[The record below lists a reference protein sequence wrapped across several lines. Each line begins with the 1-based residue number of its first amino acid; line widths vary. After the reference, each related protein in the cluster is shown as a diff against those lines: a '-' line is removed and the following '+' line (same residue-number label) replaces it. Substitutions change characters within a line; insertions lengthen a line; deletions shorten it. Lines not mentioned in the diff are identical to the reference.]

1 VSVAVNPFALF
12 KQFGNLQ
19 ERMNE
24 LQGRLARISAVGSA
38 GGGMVQVELN
48 GHLEAIRVLVSPEAL
63 DPVDIPMLQDL
74 LRAALSD
81 ALVKIKEKIREEVSS
96 LTGGLPIP
104 PGFLGM

>member
-1 VSVAVNPFALF
+1 MAVNPFELF

-24 LQGRLARISAVGSA
+24 LQGRLGRITAVGSA

-48 GHLEAIRVLVSPEAL
+48 GHLEAIRVTVAPEAV
-63 DPVDIPMLQDL
+63 DPVDLPMLRDR
-74 LRAALSD
+74 LRAGLAD
-81 ALVKIKEKIREEVSS
+81 ALVKVKEKIREEVSS

-104 PGFLGM
+104 PGFMGM

>member
-1 VSVAVNPFALF
+1 MAVNPFDLL

-24 LQGRLARISAVGSA
+24 LQGRLVRVTAVGSA

-48 GHLEAIRVLVSPEAL
+48 GHLEAIRVVVSPEAL

-96 LTGGLPIP
+96 LTGGLPLP
-104 PGFLGM
+104 PGFLGL

>member
-1 VSVAVNPFALF
+1 MAINPFDLL
-12 KQFGNLQ
+12 KQFGNMQ

-24 LQGRLARISAVGSA
+24 MQARLGRVTAIGSS

-48 GHLEAIRVLVSPEAL
+48 GRMEVGPVTISPEAV
-63 DPVDIPMLQDL
+63 DPSDITMLQDL

-81 ALVKIKEKIREEVSS
+81 ALVKVKEKIREEVSS

-104 PGFLGM
+104 PGFMGM

>member
-1 VSVAVNPFALF
+1 MAVNPFDLL

-24 LQGRLARISAVGSA
+24 LQGRLVRVTAVGSA

-48 GHLEAIRVLVSPEAL
+48 GHLEAIRVVVSPEAV

-74 LRAALSD
+74 LRSALSD
-81 ALVKIKEKIREEVSS
+81 ALVKVKEKIREEVSS

-104 PGFLGM
+104 PGFMGL